1 VSENVIKLLPD
12 HVANK
17 IAAGEVVERPAS
29 VIKECIE
36 NAIDAGAKHISVEVV
51 VGGRKSIV
59 ISDDGKG
66 MSRDDALMSVERH
79 ATSKIREVDDIE
91 LVGTLGFRG
100 EALAAISSVSQF
112 IITTRREEDE
122 VGTELQ
128 IAGSTIQDVRDVGCP
143 KGSTIKVRNLFYNVP
158 ARKKFLKAEQTEMYH
173 IKRMFQVYTLLH
185 HDIGWKLISDEREL
199 VNLPPVESLLDRLHD
214 LYSKEW
220 VRDLRPVSIQRGG
233 MEITGYAGLPTLTRN
248 DRNEQHMF
256 INQRPASAPV
266 IMRAIT
272 EGYHGMMQRDKQP
285 VLFMFINLDPGMV
298 DVNVHPT
305 KKEVRFRNA
314 SAVRDLVI
322 AAIQQALTQKAENPE
337 ADRELRNDLMS
348 RMVAPASSSKGFPPP
363 SVKKS
368 APVQY
373 PQSPLVSQD
382 EFQSSDVTSA
392 DKGAKNAEVGSA
404 PWKWCKVLD
413 QSKGG
418 VILLETD
425 DGIVLL
431 EPRAAQERVL
441 YERIMSDSN
450 ANKVS
455 SQRLLQAETVDI
467 PADLF
472 EEFEQSFEQL
482 EKLGFE
488 VSAFGD
494 ASVIVEALPASIG
507 DISAKG
513 LIEEMA
519 EAIKNAGVG
528 KGSSRVLNES
538 LAKSICR
545 AVARQRNHLNTSEME
560 MLVTDLSK
568 TKMPYTCPQG
578 RPTMIFMGYQELKR
592 KFGR

>member
-1 VSENVIKLLPD
+1 MSENIIKLLPD

-29 VIKECIE
+29 VIKECVE

-51 VGGRKSIV
+51 VGGRKAIV

-91 LVGTLGFRG
+91 LAGTLGFRG

-112 IITTRREEDE
+112 VITTRREEDE

-158 ARKKFLKAEQTEMYH
+158 ARKKFLKTEQTEMHH
-173 IKRMFQVYTLLH
+173 IKRMFHVYTLLH
-185 HDIGWKLISDEREL
+185 YDIGWKLFSDDREL
-199 VNLPPVESLLDRLHD
+199 VNLPPVESLKDRLLD

-233 MEITGYAGLPTLTRN
+233 IEISGYVGIPTLTRN

-256 INQRPASAPV
+256 INERPASAPV

-285 VLFMFINLDPGMV
+285 VLFMYIRMDPGMV

-314 SAVRDLVI
+314 STVRDVVI
-322 AAIQQALTQKAENPE
+322 SAIQQALTQQRENTE
-337 ADRELRNDLMS
+337 NSERLKDDLMT
-348 RMVAPASSSKGFPPP
+348 RMVAPGPSSKGIPP
-363 SVKKS
+363 SPSPVKAPIAYPQAALLSQEEFQGEKD
-368 APVQY
+368 APVKASVKQEV
-373 PQSPLVSQD
+373 L
-382 EFQSSDVTSA
+382 
-392 DKGAKNAEVGSA
+392 GAA

-413 QSKGG
+413 QSKAGI
-418 VILLETD
+418 ILLETD

-441 YERIMSDSN
+441 YERIMSDSHVQ
-450 ANKVS
+450 KVA
-455 SQRLLQAETVDI
+455 SQKLLQAETVDI

-472 EEFEQSFEQL
+472 EEFEQSFTQL

-488 VSAFGD
+488 ISAFGD
-494 ASVIVEALPASIG
+494 SSVIVEALPASVG
-507 DISAKG
+507 EVSAG
-513 LIEEMA
+513 ILVEEMA
-519 EAIKNAGVG
+519 EAIKHAGAG
-528 KGSSRVLNES
+528 KGSSRVMHES

-545 AVARQRNHLNTSEME
+545 SVARQRMSLEKAEIET
-560 MLVTDLSK
+560 LVTDLSK